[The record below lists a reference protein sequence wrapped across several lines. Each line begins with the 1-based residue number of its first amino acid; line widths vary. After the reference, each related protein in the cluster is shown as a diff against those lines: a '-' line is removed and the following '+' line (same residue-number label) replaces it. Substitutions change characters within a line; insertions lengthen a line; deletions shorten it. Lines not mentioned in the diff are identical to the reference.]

1 MKKLKEFIKNELSG
15 WKKWEI
21 FWIIFANIVILGLS
35 VYWKDTALGIISSI
49 TGTLCVILSGKGKTS
64 NYLFGTINIVL
75 YAIVAYKAR
84 YYGDVML
91 NVFYYFPTNII
102 GWFAWKKHIDQD
114 KQEVVKRRL
123 TLKQYVFVKNYM

>member
-15 WKKWEI
+15 WNKWEI

-102 GWFAWKKHIDQD
+102 GWFAWKKYIDQD